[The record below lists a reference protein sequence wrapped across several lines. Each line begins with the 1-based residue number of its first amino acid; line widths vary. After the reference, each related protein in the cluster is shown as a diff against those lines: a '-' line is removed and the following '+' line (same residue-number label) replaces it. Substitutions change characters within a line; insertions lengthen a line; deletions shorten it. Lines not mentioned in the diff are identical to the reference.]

1 MLSLILLTLMNCYF
15 ENIAIIHDE
24 RNALSLS
31 IDKKDHQGNLLHICA
46 VLSFV
51 STKLLIELPNKRQ
64 FDILSWTAI
73 AFERI
78 SVNVLLYVIL
88 HLERNA
94 LSSNTDENG
103 HQDWK
108 AE

>member
-1 MLSLILLTLMNCYF
+1 MLSFISLTLMNCYF
-15 ENIAIIHDE
+15 ENSAIIHGE

-31 IDKKDHQGNLLHICA
+31 IDKKTIKEICCIFA

-51 STKLLIELPNKRQ
+51 STKLLSELPNKRQ

-78 SVNVLLYVIL
+78 SVNFLLYVIL